1 MAYRSVWPSI
11 GLPVVLA
18 VGCGVPLMPLVMGT
32 YKTEA
37 LQRFQRH
44 LPAVLVAIA
53 AILAYLPALQNG
65 FVLDDKPLVLG
76 NPYIKSWKFLPEM
89 LTEDLWNVWERGNY
103 WRPAFYLSLALDYSL
118 WGLTALGFHLTNV
131 LIHVFNTALLFL
143 FLRKFTDVKSAVL
156 GSLLFGLHPIQAHT
170 VSVISTRGDLLAVFF
185 SLLALHAFFGKNVPL
200 LALSLA
206 LALLSKETAMVLPAV
221 FLAACFIVRRKADWR
236 LISLSFIIPAIYG
249 AVRLSLGFSFSLP
262 PSVFSYPAD
271 MPSRMLL
278 VFKVVALYFASLLN
292 LFHLPRPVWTTTFP
306 ASFSDPS
313 VIGGLAI
320 VVLLA
325 VAVGF
330 SIKKYPIAA
339 LGLMWFVICFLPI
352 SNLKELNQLMAE
364 HWLYLPMVG
373 LSVAFAAGLGDLQSS
388 EVRVVKVGIATA
400 VSVYLVFAALVT
412 REKIKV
418 YQDDRSFMMA
428 AVRANPQVARLYS
441 ILGSTFLAGGDA
453 ETAKEL
459 YARALELDPD
469 DFLANYRT
477 GYFYYNSGEHEK
489 AKLHLEKVL
498 RPDPPSLF
506 QILVVAHAWE
516 MLGDKE
522 KSRFYYL
529 RALAVNPHSEHIK
542 KKVAALQASP

>member
-76 NPYIKSWKFLPEM
+76 NPYIK
-89 LTEDLWNVWERGNY
+89 R
-103 WRPAFYLSLALDYSL
+103 
-118 WGLTALGFHLTNV
+118 
-131 LIHVFNTALLFL
+131 
-143 FLRKFTDVKSAVL
+143 RKFTDVKSAVL

-278 VFKVVALYFASLLN
+278 VFKVVALYFASLLK
-292 LFHLPRPVWTTTFP
+292 LFHLPHPVWTTTFP
-306 ASFSDPS
+306 TSFSDPS

-325 VAVGF
+325 VAIGL

-373 LSVAFAAGLGDLQSS
+373 LSVAFAAGLRALQSS

-412 REKIKV
+412 
-418 YQDDRSFMMA
+418 
-428 AVRANPQVARLYS
+428 
-441 ILGSTFLAGGDA
+441 
-453 ETAKEL
+453 
-459 YARALELDPD
+459 
-469 DFLANYRT
+469 
-477 GYFYYNSGEHEK
+477 
-489 AKLHLEKVL
+489 
-498 RPDPPSLF
+498 
-506 QILVVAHAWE
+506 
-516 MLGDKE
+516 
-522 KSRFYYL
+522 
-529 RALAVNPHSEHIK
+529 
-542 KKVAALQASP
+542 